1 MTSKGT
7 EMREL
12 RRTINV
18 LAVVTLTWLGSV
30 ARGESVR
37 TVDDKI
43 VPGTITGFT
52 AGELSIQPKTT
63 EATAVKIPLA
73 EIVEITLRP
82 PTAKPQP
89 VSQPASGPAPG
100 GSSFANV
107 LGSFFGLSPAPA
119 AEPASDSSGS
129 SDQPESGDESEPPE
143 QATPSTS
150 PAQQAPA
157 VEPSLP
163 SAPGAPVAATA
174 PTMVVTAQAV
184 GGSTSYAAA
193 PAAAPAAAS
202 KSQASVTHAKGPL
215 WRIEFGASD
224 HATAAMTAGSPNHIK
239 LSLDGA
245 GAAALELPV
254 DQLREIWSSNA
265 ALVKKARDLKA
276 SAAGQDVAFVE
287 KSGDVKSVAGVML
300 GIDGDSL
307 KFKYEG
313 EDRKIKLDRLVGVT
327 LADRETTPERSLYQ
341 AFLLVNGDVLSGKLE
356 SIEHGALRMKPLSS
370 GESSTTSLEI
380 PLPLLAT
387 VEIKNGRLT
396 WLGDLSPA
404 SVSQV
409 PYFDRL
415 MPYRVNQSLTGG
427 SLVLSDGQTTKGIA
441 VHSKC
446 VLTYDIHSGYER
458 FKTKVGFQQP
468 EGRAGRA
475 PVRIVGDDKV
485 LWHEDNLKGDAG
497 KPDVVDLDVAGVKRL
512 TLEADFG
519 PNQDVGGR
527 VVWGEAR
534 LVKAAPK

>member
-1 MTSKGT
+1 MSKGT
-7 EMREL
+7 DMRGL
-12 RRTINV
+12 VRTISV
-18 LAVVTLTWLGSV
+18 LAVVALTWLGSV

-43 VPGTITGFT
+43 VSGTISSFA
-52 AGELSIQPKTT
+52 AGELSIQPKL
-63 EATAVKIPLA
+63 ADAAVVKMPIA
-73 EIVEITLRP
+73 EIVEISLHP
-82 PTAKPQP
+82 PAAKPQP
-89 VSQPASGPAPG
+89 ANKPVNSPTPG
-100 GSSFANV
+100 GSSFANM
-107 LGSFFGLSPAPA
+107 LGTFLGLSSGPA
-119 AEPASDSSGS
+119 ADAAPDSSGS
-129 SDQPESGDESEPPE
+129 SDPPDSGDESEPSEP
-143 QATPSTS
+143 ATPS
-150 PAQQAPA
+150 PALAQPIPVPDPPMATGAPA
-157 VEPSLP
+157 AGA
-163 SAPGAPVAATA
+163 APTLVATA
-174 PTMVVTAQAV
+174 PTYSAAPA
-184 GGSTSYAAA
+184 GAYSAA

-202 KSQASVTHAKGPL
+202 KVQATVAHAKGPL
-215 WRIEFGASD
+215 WRIEFGATD
-224 HATAAMTAGSPNHIK
+224 HVTAAMTAGSSNHIK

-245 GAAALELPV
+245 GATSLELPV
-254 DQLREIWSSNA
+254 DQLREIWSSNET
-265 ALVKKARDLKA
+265 LVKKARDLKV

-307 KFKYEG
+307 TFKYEG

-327 LADRETTPERSLYQ
+327 LAQRETTPDRSLHE
-341 AFLLVNGDVLSGKLE
+341 AFLLVNGDLLSGKLE
-356 SIEHGALRMKPLSS
+356 AIEHGTLRMKPLAA
-370 GESSTTSLEI
+370 GESGAAPLEI

-396 WLGDLSPA
+396 WLGDLVPA

-427 SLVLSDGQTTKGIA
+427 PLVLADGSMTKGIA
-441 VHSKC
+441 VHSKS
-446 VLTYDIHSGYER
+446 VLAYDINGGYER

-468 EGRAGRA
+468 EGKAGRA

-485 LWHEDNLKGDAG
+485 LWHDDNLKGDAG
-497 KPDVVDLDVAGVKRL
+497 KPVAVDLDVAGVKRL